1 MYKGG
6 LTKFDRLKPE
16 YRANS
21 IVKHDPHT
29 PPREIFAKIKV
40 ESEAV
45 MLIGFYNELQSAAYF
60 SAIPLSIQALNTNF
74 IEKTV
79 FLLANGS
86 QELQDAVMGFL
97 CEQFRH
103 DDDEFH
109 KLFIEQGI
117 VECLQSIA
125 SDLSIM
131 VMCNLAIISTNEFLM
146 HFDPTKNITPELVL
160 SIVTTET
167 FDYAMDFVLRNYQK
181 YSRSQRETCGEII
194 ASLRSKD
201 SDKWDSMVA
210 VFSFIVHDQ
219 IKERTLPG
227 MYIGYFARTG
237 LSTDVMLDYISASDV
252 YTVSGAAWILS
263 NSPHLMDERI
273 IRVLMGKLETESITT
288 KIEVLEC
295 LCCVDRDS
303 LFKIA
308 IESDCVEKAVEL
320 LSDDLD
326 SSDYRTIIE
335 FLLKC
340 FDVADRIQVDVYT
353 DFFDCD
359 GPSLVEEIHGSSED
373 PELLSCVDR
382 FISEVLE

>member
-1 MYKGG
+1 
-6 LTKFDRLKPE
+6 
-16 YRANS
+16 
-21 IVKHDPHT
+21 
-29 PPREIFAKIKV
+29 
-40 ESEAV
+40 
-45 MLIGFYNELQSAAYF
+45 
-60 SAIPLSIQALNTNF
+60 
-74 IEKTV
+74 
-79 FLLANGS
+79 
-86 QELQDAVMGFL
+86 
-97 CEQFRH
+97 
-103 DDDEFH
+103 
-109 KLFIEQGI
+109 
-117 VECLQSIA
+117 
-125 SDLSIM
+125 
-131 VMCNLAIISTNEFLM
+131 
-146 HFDPTKNITPELVL
+146 
-160 SIVTTET
+160 
-167 FDYAMDFVLRNYQK
+167 MDFVLRNYQRC
-181 YSRSQRETCGEII
+181 SRSQRETCGEII

-210 VFSFIVHDQ
+210 VFLFIIHDQ

-252 YTVSGAAWILS
+252 YIVSGAAWILS
-263 NSPHLMDERI
+263 NSPHLIDERI
-273 IRVLMGKLETESITT
+273 MRVLMGKLETESITT

-295 LCCVDRDS
+295 LCCVNKDS

-326 SSDYRTIIE
+326 SSDYKTIIE

-340 FDVADRIQVDVYT
+340 FDVADRVQIDVYT

-359 GPSLVEEIHGSSED
+359 GPRLVEEIHESSED